1 MWEQVTSIYTP
12 FQCRVCFPHAIPKSG
27 CNVVENWSVSVVNPC
42 YLLAI
47 TVCVELQIL
56 AVGLTLVVNTL
67 NTLVIQI
74 SRSL

>member
-1 MWEQVTSIYTP
+1 M
-12 FQCRVCFPHAIPKSG
+12 
-27 CNVVENWSVSVVNPC
+27 VNPF